1 MYRARK
7 REVQTKPG
15 WKSLHRVK
23 QEGGKKVGER
33 DLGSVLEERPRERQR
48 ENGQLRERERGGKH
62 RWRRHY
68 ILAGSSFGCQFL
80 GCTRLRVYLYSTNDI
95 FVTLSKPGRNWQSLW
110 DREET
115 ACCSFFF
122 KSRTLESKDNYCLLE
137 ISSSGS
143 IFFLFFFLLLD
154 LPTSFYFIHRRLFE
168 TLTSFKIFGAVPRL
182 FLSVY
187 KHQGVTHLEKRILK
201 TLRRVYAWG
210 DTSVK
215 IIRKERWPLTRPT
228 DTSSSTMLDTERKGN
243 PGTDSLVRLFTAL
256 RLLQPSCWISGLL
269 LPRRQQTPFPFF

>member
-143 IFFLFFFLLLD
+143 IFFLFFFPPVGSSNVVLLY
-154 LPTSFYFIHRRLFE
+154 TSE
-168 TLTSFKIFGAVPRL
+168 TFRDIDIFQDIRSYSSAVCLCVQASR
-182 FLSVY
+182 
-187 KHQGVTHLEKRILK
+187 
-201 TLRRVYAWG
+201 G
-210 DTSVK
+210 DTSWEEDPEDAAEGVRVRRYLGEDHK
-215 IIRKERWPLTRPT
+215 KR
-228 DTSSSTMLDTERKGN
+228 TMATYATYRHVELDNVGYGKKR
-243 PGTDSLVRLFTAL
+243 
-256 RLLQPSCWISGLL
+256 
-269 LPRRQQTPFPFF
+269 

>member
-143 IFFLFFFLLLD
+143 IFFLFF
-154 LPTSFYFIHRRLFE
+154 S
-168 TLTSFKIFGAVPRL
+168 
-182 FLSVY
+182 
-187 KHQGVTHLEKRILK
+187 
-201 TLRRVYAWG
+201 
-210 DTSVK
+210 
-215 IIRKERWPLTRPT
+215 
-228 DTSSSTMLDTERKGN
+228 
-243 PGTDSLVRLFTAL
+243 
-256 RLLQPSCWISGLL
+256 SCWIFQRRFTLHIEDFSRHWHLSRYSELFLGCFSLCTSIQGWHIL
-269 LPRRQQTPFPFF
+269 RRGSWRRWGGCTREEIPRWRS